1 MKKFL
6 GIMMAA
12 LLMLG
17 GTPALAAAD
26 TDSIVL
32 EQAEQDAQT
41 RAIAEAGC
49 ILTRHNSTQMKLY
62 VTCLTNYSA
71 DIIDFYVVLQRW
83 NGSGWTNVQSFSAN
97 KNGNYLSM
105 TKYVSPTK
113 GYRYR
118 AKAYVSTASAGS
130 AVVTSGEVNW

>member
-41 RAIAEAGC
+41 RA
-49 ILTRHNSTQMKLY
+49 
-62 VTCLTNYSA
+62 
-71 DIIDFYVVLQRW
+71 

>member
-49 ILTRHNSTQMKLY
+49 ILTRHNSTQ
-62 VTCLTNYSA
+62 
-71 DIIDFYVVLQRW
+71 
-83 NGSGWTNVQSFSAN
+83 
-97 KNGNYLSM
+97 GNYLSM

>member
-49 ILTRHNSTQMKLY
+49 ILTRHNSTQMKIY

-71 DIIDFYVVLQRW
+71 HRLLCSVATVEWLWMDKRTILQR
-83 NGSGWTNVQSFSAN
+83 Q
-97 KNGNYLSM
+97 
-105 TKYVSPTK
+105 
-113 GYRYR
+113 
-118 AKAYVSTASAGS
+118 
-130 AVVTSGEVNW
+130 

>member
-17 GTPALAAAD
+17 STPALAAAD
-26 TDSIVL
+26 TGSVVTEPS
-32 EQAEQDAQT
+32 EQEAQT

-49 ILTRHNSTQMKLY
+49 ILTRHSSTQMKIY
-62 VTCLTNYSA
+62 VTCLTNYSP

-83 NGSGWTNVQSFSAN
+83 NGAGWTNVQAFKAN

-105 TKYVSPTK
+105 TKYVSPAK

-118 AKAYVSTASAGS
+118 AKAYVSTASAGA

>member
-49 ILTRHNSTQMKLY
+49 ITSQLY
-62 VTCLTNYSA
+62 TDENLC
-71 DIIDFYVVLQRW
+71 
-83 NGSGWTNVQSFSAN
+83 
-97 KNGNYLSM
+97 YLSD
-105 TKYVSPTK
+105 KL
-113 GYRYR
+113 
-118 AKAYVSTASAGS
+118 
-130 AVVTSGEVNW
+130 